1 MRFGTK
7 MINYGIHN
15 NMQPLLFMFLVFFTG
30 TILGSL
36 LMYYLMRRDYD
47 LLMIDLEFAEE
58 KIQKQAELLDNF
70 YNKYEDDGYEAY

>member
-1 MRFGTK
+1 MEYTT
-7 MINYGIHN
+7 IW
-15 NMQPLLFMFLVFFTG
+15 QPLLFMFVVFFTG

>member
-1 MRFGTK
+1 MEYTT
-7 MINYGIHN
+7 IWE
-15 NMQPLLFMFLVFFTG
+15 PLLFMFVVFFTG

>member
-1 MRFGTK
+1 MEYTT
-7 MINYGIHN
+7 IW
-15 NMQPLLFMFLVFFTG
+15 QPLLYMFVVFFTG

>member
-1 MRFGTK
+1 MEYT
-7 MINYGIHN
+7 IIW
-15 NMQPLLFMFLVFFTG
+15 QPLLFMFVVFFTG

>member
-1 MRFGTK
+1 MEYTT
-7 MINYGIHN
+7 IW
-15 NMQPLLFMFLVFFTG
+15 QPLLFMFVDFFTG

>member
-1 MRFGTK
+1 MEYTT
-7 MINYGIHN
+7 IW
-15 NMQPLLFMFLVFFTG
+15 QPLLFMFGVFFTG

>member
-1 MRFGTK
+1 
-7 MINYGIHN
+7 
-15 NMQPLLFMFLVFFTG
+15 MFVVFFTG